1 MADNVGYTPGTGATV
16 AADEISGVLH
26 QRVKIGV
33 GTDGVAVDVSEGNP
47 MPVAAYGELIEAI
60 EALRMAVQALTRSGL
75 GQAMPDTSQ
84 RLRVAV
90 DAITSGI
97 TLSTLTNVGAVGTV
111 TNQTQIGG
119 LAATEQ
125 IPSLM
130 RLGADAS
137 RNNIIVT

>member
-47 MPVAAYGELIEAI
+47 MPVTAYGELVEAI
-60 EALRMAVQALTRSGL
+60 EALRMAVQSLTRSGL
-75 GQAMPDTSQ
+75 GQSMPDTSQ

-97 TLSTLTNVGAVGTV
+97 TLSTLTNVGTLATL

>member
-1 MADNVGYTPGTGATV
+1 
-16 AADEISGVLH
+16 
-26 QRVKIGV
+26 
-33 GTDGVAVDVSEGNP
+33 
-47 MPVAAYGELIEAI
+47 
-60 EALRMAVQALTRSGL
+60 
-75 GQAMPDTSQ
+75 MPDTSQ

-97 TLSTLTNVGAVGTV
+97 TLSTVTNVGAVATL

-119 LAATEQ
+119 LAANEQ

-130 RLGADAS
+130 HLSASAS

>member
-1 MADNVGYTPGTGATV
+1 
-16 AADEISGVLH
+16 
-26 QRVKIGV
+26 
-33 GTDGVAVDVSEGNP
+33 

-75 GQAMPDTSQ
+75 GQSMPDTAQ
-84 RLRVAV
+84 RLRVVV

-97 TLSTLTNVGAVGTV
+97 TLSTVTNVGAVATV

-130 RLGADAS
+130 RLGAGAS